1 MQKICQQAEEMLSE
15 LEGLPLSMARK
26 LDPCELYELLFGNS
40 YVNYEEAPNG
50 TQEKRVH
57 FEFCIHGQ
65 CDVRIGEE
73 RLTGWSTD
81 GELQRALRGFLGTA
95 VEEAALGV
103 GNVLRLRFP
112 AGAIEFCPI
121 PDKNEAW
128 RLFSQDR
135 ARAHLVMRRDGYDFE

>member
-15 LEGLPLSMARK
+15 LEGLPLSMAQK
-26 LDPCELYELLFGNS
+26 LDPCELYELLFTKS

-50 TQEKRVH
+50 TKEKRVH

-121 PDKNEAW
+121 PDRDEAW

>member
-1 MQKICQQAEEMLSE
+1 MQKICRQAEEMLSE

-26 LDPCELYELLFGNS
+26 LDPCELHELLFGNS

-50 TQEKRVH
+50 TQEKRAH

-65 CDVRIGEE
+65 CDVRIEEE

-81 GELQRALRGFLGTA
+81 GELQRALRGFQGTA
-95 VEEAALGV
+95 VEEAALGT

-121 PDKNEAW
+121 PDKDEAW

-135 ARAHLVMRRDGYDFE
+135 ARAHLVMRRNGYDFE

>member
-1 MQKICQQAEEMLSE
+1 MQKSCQQAEEMLSE

-26 LDPCELYELLFGNS
+26 LDPCELYELLFGNG

-50 TQEKRVH
+50 TKEKRVH

-73 RLTGWSTD
+73 RLTGWATD
-81 GELQRALRGFLGTA
+81 WELQRALRGFLGTA
-95 VEEAALGV
+95 VEEAALGA
-103 GNVLRLRFP
+103 GNVLRPRFP

-121 PDKNEAW
+121 PDRDEAW

>member
-1 MQKICQQAEEMLSE
+1 MKFDPAKTLINQGFSAEKT
-15 LEGLPLSMARK
+15 ARA
-26 LDPCELYELLFGNS
+26 N
-40 YVNYEEAPNG
+40 A
-50 TQEKRVH
+50 H

-81 GELQRALRGFLGTA
+81 GKLQRALRGFLGTA
-95 VEEAALGV
+95 VEEAALGAE
-103 GNVLRLRFP
+103 NVLRLRFP

-121 PDKNEAW
+121 PDRDEAW

>member
-1 MQKICQQAEEMLSE
+1 MQKICRQAEEMLSE
-15 LEGLPLSMARK
+15 LEGLSLSMARK
-26 LDPCELYELLFGNS
+26 LDPCELHELLFGNS

-65 CDVRIGEE
+65 CDVRIEEE

-81 GELQRALRGFLGTA
+81 GELQRALRGFQGTA
-95 VEEAALGV
+95 VEEAALGT

-121 PDKNEAW
+121 PDRDEAW

-135 ARAHLVMRRDGYDFE
+135 ARAHLVAAFSDMAFE

>member
-1 MQKICQQAEEMLSE
+1 MKFDPAKTLINQGFSAEKTAGAS
-15 LEGLPLSMARK
+15 K
-26 LDPCELYELLFGNS
+26 N
-40 YVNYEEAPNG
+40 
-50 TQEKRVH
+50 

-95 VEEAALGV
+95 VEEAALGAE
-103 GNVLRLRFP
+103 NVLRLRFP

-121 PDKNEAW
+121 PDRDEAW

-135 ARAHLVMRRDGYDFE
+135 ARAHLVAAFSDMAFE